1 MSSHLYT
8 VSPRSFF
15 FYTWLHPQLSF
26 FLAMACT
33 LDGLTFKLD
42 FIYNFATVYWFKRTS
57 WKQLKRRFF
66 PLFSYPSGIVIS
78 KDGVA
83 INQNQQKAMLLAN
96 ARHILPTL
104 AGIPLDLQL
113 RSSAALR
120 MNTVANVNIGASL
133 LSFWYFKKFNGNVEI
148 NPR

>member
-15 FYTWLHPQLSF
+15 FYTWLHPQLSL

-33 LDGLTFKLD
+33 LDGLTFKND
-42 FIYNFATVYWFKRTS
+42 FIYNFATVYWFKRNIVKTT
-57 WKQLKRRFF
+57 KKEFF

-96 ARHILPTL
+96 ARHMLPTL

-113 RSSAALR
+113 RSSAAVR

>member
-1 MSSHLYT
+1 
-8 VSPRSFF
+8 
-15 FYTWLHPQLSF
+15 
-26 FLAMACT
+26 MACT
-33 LDGLTFKLD
+33 LGGLTFKLD
-42 FIYNFATVYWFKRTS
+42 FIYNFATGRGRSRKGEKTT
-57 WKQLKRRFF
+57 KKEFF

>member
-1 MSSHLYT
+1 MKT
-8 VSPRSFF
+8 
-15 FYTWLHPQLSF
+15 T
-26 FLAMACT
+26 
-33 LDGLTFKLD
+33 K
-42 FIYNFATVYWFKRTS
+42 
-57 WKQLKRRFF
+57 KQFF

-83 INQNQQKAMLLAN
+83 INQNLQKAMLLAN

-104 AGIPLDLQL
+104 AGFPLDLQF
-113 RSSAALR
+113 RSTAAVR